1 MCESQQRSLPQ
12 PKGLASRFLIGL
24 VKGYR
29 LLISPML
36 GANCRY
42 IPTCSSYAIEAIS
55 LHGPLKGTAMSVWR
69 ILRCNPFSKGGYD
82 PVPGS
87 ENLPY
92 KED

>member
-1 MCESQQRSLPQ
+1 MCDSHKQSLPQ
-12 PKGLASRFLIGL
+12 PKGLVSRFLIGF

-29 LLISPML
+29 LIISPML

-55 LHGPLKGTAMSVWR
+55 LHGPLKGTAMSAWR
-69 ILRCNPFSKGGYD
+69 IVRCNPFSKGGYD

-92 KED
+92 KDD

>member
-1 MCESQQRSLPQ
+1 MCDSHQSMPEPQ
-12 PKGLASRFLIGL
+12 GLVSRFLIAF

-29 LLISPML
+29 LVISPML

-55 LHGPLKGTAMSVWR
+55 IHGPLKGTAMSAWR
-69 ILRCNPFSKGGYD
+69 IVRCNPFSKGGYD

-92 KED
+92 KDD